1 MVLAFSLIVNFEDET
16 NRKSSTKIRLPTTF
30 AISDYIEF
38 AQAAGQLIV
47 DATNA
52 RVTNISLTI
61 DFDLSGL
68 GLSAIA
74 LLPSNVGKKALF
86 LWQTVTAGLPGKF
99 TVPTVDESIFPAGTD
114 DMDQSAPIVA
124 PFIAAI
130 ENGLAVAGP
139 ATVTFENNRGLDI
152 VTLASAYELHTKT
165 G

>member
-1 MVLAFSLIVNFEDET
+1 M
-16 NRKSSTKIRLPTTF
+16 
-30 AISDYIEF
+30 
-38 AQAAGQLIV
+38 
-47 DATNA
+47 DATNC
-52 RVTNISLTI
+52 RVTNISLTL

-68 GLSAIA
+68 GLDVVA
-74 LLPSNVGKKALF
+74 LLPANIGKKAFF
-86 LWQTVTAGLPGKF
+86 LWQTITGGLPAKF

-114 DMDQSAPIVA
+114 DMDESDPIVA

-152 VTLASAYELHTKT
+152 VSLTNAYELHTKT